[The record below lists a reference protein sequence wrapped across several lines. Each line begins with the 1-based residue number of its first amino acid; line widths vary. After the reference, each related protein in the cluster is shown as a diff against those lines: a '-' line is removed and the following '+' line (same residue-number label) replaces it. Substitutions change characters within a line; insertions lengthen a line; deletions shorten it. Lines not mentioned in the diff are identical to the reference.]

1 MKKRINYFFVV
12 FLLLISITK
21 VNALSVS
28 KNDITIEKG
37 GNDTIELY
45 ANTEQEVTSVSF
57 TLVYSTYDIPAN
69 FMVNPGYT
77 DTNPNGITHNV
88 IFNENKSGKI
98 QLGTISISVKNF
110 PNDTA
115 GSISIHTASA
125 KTADGNTINLNNQT
139 INVKIGTPVPEEPK
153 QEEKKEEVKID
164 TNLLDKIESKI
175 VKIGLIKDQFEYTIT
190 IDKDIKELDLKP
202 IAKDEKT
209 EIEIKTQKISE
220 LEDNKL
226 LIKTKLNDI
235 EQVYTFNIKIKEKN
249 QIDKSI
255 IDKGEFKENKSYKG
269 KWLIMI
275 VLLVLAFVANILLN
289 RK

>member
-1 MKKRINYFFVV
+1 MV
-12 FLLLISITK
+12 FLLLISINK

-45 ANTEQEVTSVSF
+45 ANTEQEVNSVSF

-69 FMVNPGYT
+69 FIVNPAYT

-98 QLGTISISVKNF
+98 LLGTININVKNF

-125 KTADGNTINLNNQT
+125 KAADGNTINLNNQT
-139 INVKIGTPVPEEPK
+139 INIKIGTPVPEEPK

-175 VKIGLIKDQFEYTIT
+175 VKIVLIKDQFEYTIT
-190 IDKDIKELDLKP
+190 INKDIKELDLKP

-209 EIEIKTQKISE
+209 EITIKTQKISE

-226 LIKTKLNDI
+226 LINTKLNDI
-235 EQVYTFNIKIKEKN
+235 EQTYTFNIKIKEKN
-249 QIDKSI
+249 KIDKSI

-269 KWLIMI
+269 KWLVMII
-275 VLLVLAFVANILLN
+275 VLLLAFAANILLN
-289 RK
+289 KKK